1 MAARWTA
8 EEHNTLVSLLV
19 DGVSIQSLCNA
30 LPMKTEGAIVT
41 RARQKSLGL
50 DFRTSR
56 RDGKLY
62 SGVNRRKHIKNE
74 DGTQEEATTT
84 IVGELRVATTTQVP
98 TTTSETINT
107 ESDVIVP
114 QDSKRDALI
123 SIYDDISALI
133 ECKNYTSIVS
143 SITVKLAN
151 AEFTLHGVAHEK

>member
-1 MAARWTA
+1 MAARWSA

-30 LPMKTEGAIVT
+30 LPTKTEGAIVT
-41 RARQKSLGL
+41 RARQKSLKL

-74 DGTQEEATTT
+74 DGTQEEATAIIIGEPRVTT
-84 IVGELRVATTTQVP
+84 NNSTPIIE
-98 TTTSETINT
+98 SDYIEKK
-107 ESDVIVP
+107 SDVIVP
-114 QDSKRDALI
+114 QDSNRDALI
-123 SIYDDISALI
+123 SIYNDIFALI

-143 SITVKLAN
+143 ITVELVN
-151 AEFTLHGVAHEK
+151 SEFTLHGAAHER